1 MAFFKGFR
9 DQMKANA
16 LISHLEFARDRFPY
30 SSSLGLDHVS
40 GALKS
45 MVTIK
50 NSVGKNNQFPHSH
63 LKKNFKN
70 CRNE

>member
-1 MAFFKGFR
+1 
-9 DQMKANA
+9 
-16 LISHLEFARDRFPY
+16 
-30 SSSLGLDHVS
+30 
-40 GALKS
+40 